1 MLPYFCH
8 KLVHMVQIKLKTNLS
23 CRHCVMKVEPTLK
36 AEQGIVSYSIDLEN
50 PDKTITI
57 ESDGANIDQLIQNF
71 KKAGYLAEVMG

>member
-1 MLPYFCH
+1 
-8 KLVHMVQIKLKTNLS
+8 
-23 CRHCVMKVEPTLK
+23 MKVEPALK

-50 PDKTITI
+50 PDKTLTI